1 MKHISSL
8 GSLLVCVSL
17 LSSCA
22 GYKVLPAETD
32 AIKAS
37 AQEGLRFYRPQPYL
51 IISASAEAPA
61 TASGK
66 APAGQAEVGLTY
78 QIVYL
83 PDYTKGYVLQRKGGL
98 GTVDASA
105 KLTSGWMLTEL
116 GVKTDSQLPQTI
128 EAISK
133 LIPTLIPAPTKAT
146 KAGGGGATLADIT
159 GLYQIRFEAG
169 SNVSVLVKVRE

>member
-1 MKHISSL
+1 MKHLSFL
-8 GSLLVCVSL
+8 VTLLVCASF
-17 LSSCA
+17 LSGCA

-32 AIKAS
+32 ATKAA

-51 IISASAEAPA
+51 IVSASADDTAPA
-61 TASGK
+61 GGK
-66 APAGQAEVGLTY
+66 APANPVEAALTY
-78 QIVYL
+78 QIIYL

-116 GVKTDSQLPQTI
+116 GIKTDSQLPQTI

-146 KAGGGGATLADIT
+146 KGGGGPTLADII
-159 GLYQIRFEAG
+159 GLYKIQFDAVG
-169 SNVSVLVKVRE
+169 VPTLVKVR